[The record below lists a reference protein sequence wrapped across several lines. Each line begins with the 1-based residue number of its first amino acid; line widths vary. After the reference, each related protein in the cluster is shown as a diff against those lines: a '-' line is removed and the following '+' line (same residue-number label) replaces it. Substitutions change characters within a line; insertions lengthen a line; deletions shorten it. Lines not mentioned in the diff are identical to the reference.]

1 MHPIL
6 ADGRR
11 LLIYLAAW
19 LPLSGILIA
28 IFAFEGSLPW
38 LSLALFAIPLDL
50 GYAFVCLGT
59 FYLCRAA
66 PLHASGIARVL
77 GTQAGAALTSA
88 ALWILVARSWFT
100 ALGSM
105 GLVEDQAPTFARLQ
119 PFLFGRGFL
128 LFLIAALLHYLL
140 VAFED
145 SRRAETRALEYR
157 VLSREAELKTL
168 RAQLHPHFLFNSL
181 NSVVA
186 LVKSDPEAARRIC
199 VMLGDFLRSSL
210 TLGARDTISVGEE
223 VALAE
228 GLLAIEKVR
237 FGSRLTIETQL
248 EEGARGCAVPPL
260 LLQPLVENA
269 VTHGIAHLLEGGA
282 IRIAAGRRGDF
293 VEIAVENPR
302 DPEARDAPA
311 SGSGS
316 KTCAVA
322 WSRST
327 ARKPPS
333 GCSPSPAASGSRC
346 AFRQSLRGPE
356 EAPAPCRRASPQS
369 PSELARSAG
378 RRSR

>member
-38 LSLALFAIPLDL
+38 LSLALFAVPLDL

-77 GTQAGAALTSA
+77 GTQVGAALTSA
-88 ALWILVARSWFT
+88 ALWILVSRSWFT
-100 ALGSM
+100 GLGSL
-105 GLVEDQAPTFARLQ
+105 GLVEDQAATFGRLQ
-119 PFLFGRGFL
+119 PFLFGRAFL

-237 FGSRLTIETQL
+237 FGSRLTVETEL
-248 EEGARGCAVPPL
+248 AEGARACPVPPL

-269 VTHGIAHLLEGGA
+269 VTHGIAHLLEGGT
-282 IRIAAGRRGDF
+282 IRIAAVRRGDL
-293 VEIAVENPR
+293 VEVTVENPR
-302 DPEARDAPA
+302 DPEARGRAGVGLGLENVRRRLVAVYGQEAVFKVVAEPRHFRVEVHFPA
-311 SGSGS
+311 EPP
-316 KTCAVA
+316 
-322 WSRST
+322 RS
-327 ARKPPS
+327 
-333 GCSPSPAASGSRC
+333 
-346 AFRQSLRGPE
+346 
-356 EAPAPCRRASPQS
+356 
-369 PSELARSAG
+369 
-378 RRSR
+378 

>member
-38 LSLALFAIPLDL
+38 LSLALFTIPLDL

-66 PLHASGIARVL
+66 PLHASGVARVL
-77 GTQAGAALTSA
+77 GTQLGAALTSA

-100 ALGSM
+100 ALGSL
-105 GLVEDQAPTFARLQ
+105 GVIEDPASSFARLQ
-119 PFLFGRGFL
+119 PFLFGRAFL

-157 VLSREAELKTL
+157 VLSREAELKAL

-186 LVKSDPEAARRIC
+186 LVKSDPEGARRIC

-210 TLGARDTISVGEE
+210 TLGARDTISVAEE
-223 VALAE
+223 MALAE
-228 GLLAIEKVR
+228 SLLAIEKVR
-237 FGSRLTIETQL
+237 FGARLNVEIEL
-248 EEGARGCAVPPL
+248 AEGARGCPVPPL

-269 VTHGIAHLLEGGA
+269 VTHGISHLLEGGA
-282 IRIAAGRRGDF
+282 IRICASRRGEV
-293 VEIAVENPR
+293 VEIVVENPR
-302 DPEARDAPA
+302 DPEARGRAGVGLGLENVRRRLFAVYGPA
-311 SGSGS
+311 GVLDVLAEPRRF
-316 KTCAVA
+316 KVELQFPAE
-322 WSRST
+322 
-327 ARKPPS
+327 PPS
-333 GCSPSPAASGSRC
+333 A
-346 AFRQSLRGPE
+346 
-356 EAPAPCRRASPQS
+356 
-369 PSELARSAG
+369 
-378 RRSR
+378 